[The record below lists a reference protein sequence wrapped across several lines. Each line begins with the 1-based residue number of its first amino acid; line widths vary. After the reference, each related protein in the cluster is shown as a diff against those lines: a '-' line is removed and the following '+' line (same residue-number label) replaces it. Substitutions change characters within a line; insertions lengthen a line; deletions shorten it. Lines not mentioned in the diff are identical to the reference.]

1 MRGTAHNARFP
12 PRKRFWSHSLRSP
25 TSGHAFTRFCSILS
39 ICMDTKSPTSQL
51 LISTCC
57 VPFPSRGQ
65 TTQRAC
71 LHADSLQGALQ
82 RNRAREHLTPGT
94 VHWETGIF
102 REGQCLRSRWEH
114 GQPGKAPWAL
124 VLSNTWK
131 WAGMVNKRVS
141 LSPKA
146 QWLQQVK
153 ILSEALG
160 PQSSC
165 NFLALLYAHQHCP
178 GRSVLW
184 TLSQQGGCQHPALG
198 TPRSVSQTALS
209 KGKEYTLQTKP
220 LCSSNFV
227 PVKSVQLF
235 HITSQKHSAF
245 PKVF

>member
-1 MRGTAHNARFP
+1 
-12 PRKRFWSHSLRSP
+12 
-25 TSGHAFTRFCSILS
+25 
-39 ICMDTKSPTSQL
+39 
-51 LISTCC
+51 
-57 VPFPSRGQ
+57 
-65 TTQRAC
+65 
-71 LHADSLQGALQ
+71 
-82 RNRAREHLTPGT
+82 
-94 VHWETGIF
+94 
-102 REGQCLRSRWEH
+102 
-114 GQPGKAPWAL
+114 
-124 VLSNTWK
+124 
-131 WAGMVNKRVS
+131 MVNKRVS

-220 LCSSNFV
+220 LCSSNFESSYFIFPLHTSLTKYYMTHMSQPRSTGLVV
-227 PVKSVQLF
+227 PACSFANLNSSF
-235 HITSQKHSAF
+235 LSL
-245 PKVF
+245 